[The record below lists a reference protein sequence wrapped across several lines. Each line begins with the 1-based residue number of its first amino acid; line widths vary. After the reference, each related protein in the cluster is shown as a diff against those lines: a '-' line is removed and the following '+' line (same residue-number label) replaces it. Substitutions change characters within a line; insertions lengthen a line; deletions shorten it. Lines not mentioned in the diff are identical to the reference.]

1 MKKLIFILAL
11 GFISLSFI
19 ACGQNSNSKSNNR
32 VAEVKQQSQDAAKP
46 AKDERIIDLS
56 SDDFEQTLFADD
68 SDENVILLDVR
79 TPQEFEQGHIKGAIN
94 VDVRDK
100 DFKENAAKVLK
111 FNPDRVAPT
120 VAVYCRSGVRS
131 VNAANIL
138 LKEGYAKKV
147 YNLEK
152 GINGWMGEVVK

>member
-1 MKKLIFILAL
+1 MKKLMFVFLL
-11 GFISLSFI
+11 GFVSLSLV
-19 ACGQNSNSKSNNR
+19 ACGQNTNTKKENSSTN
-32 VAEVKQQSQDAAKP
+32 VQQQSQEAAKP
-46 AKDERIIDLS
+46 VKDERIIDLS

-68 SDENVILLDVR
+68 SKENVILLDVR

-100 DFKENAAKVLK
+100 DFKENVAKVLK
-111 FNPDRVAPT
+111 YNPDRVAPT

-131 VNAANIL
+131 VAAANIL